1 MIHIM
6 LSLDLKNADEQRD
19 DLYKKLK
26 AVNFIKVDGVDTV
39 WVFPLKVSDTQEKID
54 EYAGAIHTIL
64 RSTVEKLDIE
74 KISYVLQ
81 MGNTPPTR
89 IVVEKVR
96 GIYRVNEFD
105 PAVNAD

>member
-19 DLYKKLK
+19 DLYKKLR
-26 AVNFIKVDGVDTV
+26 AVHFIKVDGVDTV
-39 WVFPLKVSDTQEKID
+39 WVLPMNVSNTQQRID
-54 EYAGAIHTIL
+54 ELAGSIHEIL
-64 RSTVEKLDIE
+64 RSTVEKLDIQR
-74 KISYVLQ
+74 ISYVLQ

-96 GIYRVNEFD
+96 GIYKVNEFD
-105 PAVNAD
+105 PAVNAA